1 MFKNIGIFNADLSN
15 WGTGKVTDM
24 SASTSTSVSHFLFME
39 MMSLIFHYFL
49 ISFLAI
55 HLLWP
60 WISTFGCRVV
70 FNLAQVFNANISN
83 WDTGKVAYMSAST
96 STSARST
103 LFDHGEIMTD
113 FFVVDCFVHCFTGYI
128 VFYSARA
135 FNADISK
142 WDTGE
147 VTNMGQSTSIFVPTF
162 FVSGWDH

>member
-1 MFKNIGIFNADLSN
+1 
-15 WGTGKVTDM
+15 
-24 SASTSTSVSHFLFME
+24 
-39 MMSLIFHYFL
+39 
-49 ISFLAI
+49 
-55 HLLWP
+55 
-60 WISTFGCRVV
+60 V
-70 FNLAQVFNANISN
+70 FSEAGAFNANISN
-83 WDTGKVAYMSAST
+83 WDTGKVAYMSTST

-147 VTNMGQSTSIFVPTF
+147 VTNMNQSTSIFVPTF
-162 FVSGWDH
+162 FVSGWDPLIVFFYFIFFCHPSFRVHCFLRSGGG